1 LRGIRERYDIAI
13 RSSIFHFL
21 PPLQSK
27 MSNFCQ
33 DRRPIDICLF
43 VLYNNSATQKCKLGE
58 LDMACDKRIKL
69 LVKIAQLYYE
79 EGKTQE
85 EIGKIFG
92 ISRFKVLRLLQEA
105 KEEGIVSIRII
116 DPASSCTELEEKL
129 EEKFNLKKAIVV
141 PTGFFPRSLVT
152 QEIGKAGAQLL
163 HSVIQDSNIVGVGWG
178 ATVSECVTHLM
189 DDYKDITI
197 VPLGGGTGQIEPTY
211 QVNEICKRMANKL
224 KARWYSLDIPI
235 FVENIETKYAL
246 LNEARV
252 KEIIDLWDN
261 LTIAVVG
268 IGNISGLWEDRSP
281 LRSYSKEA
289 VEILKKELVLYKSV
303 GDIVQN
309 FFDINGNISP
319 ISIRENI
326 ISISIEQLKKV
337 KTIIGLSGWVGK
349 KEAILGALRG
359 NYITHLV
366 TDEEVAEY
374 LVEAGSL
381 LRKGG

>member
-1 LRGIRERYDIAI
+1 
-13 RSSIFHFL
+13 
-21 PPLQSK
+21 
-27 MSNFCQ
+27 
-33 DRRPIDICLF
+33 
-43 VLYNNSATQKCKLGE
+43 
-58 LDMACDKRIKL
+58 MACDKRIKL